1 MDFSNVG
8 NRKEGKKGLIT
19 KEDMERYLEPSTLK
33 GTVKAPSSKSMT
45 QRAIAAALLA
55 DGQSIIHN
63 PSYCDDSLAAMSIAV
78 GLGARVEPQ
87 VNDLKIIG
95 SAILKE
101 PKLNCGESGL
111 AIRMFSP
118 IAALYPSEIIMVGAN
133 SLKKRPMFMIEEAL
147 NQLGVKCTSSGGFL
161 PLTIRGPLAGGK
173 CEIDGSVSSQL
184 LTGLLMALPLASGNS
199 EIRVNNLKSKPYID
213 MTIQL
218 LNSYGII
225 VENSDYR
232 MFHIPGNQKY
242 TPHNYTVEGDWSG
255 GAFLLVAGAINGHL
269 FIQGLRNDS
278 LQSDMSIINPLKK
291 AGAQMN
297 ITDQQI
303 EISRSDLKAFEF
315 DATESP
321 DLFPPLVAL
330 ASYCEGVS
338 AIKGVSRLI
347 YKESDRAKTLKEEF
361 GKMNINI
368 EIHDDNMNV
377 TGGKPLSARVESH
390 DDHRIAMALA
400 VASLRASG
408 KVSIRDSQCIA
419 KSYPAFFDD
428 LRQLGAAVHE

>member
-1 MDFSNVG
+1 MG

-87 VNDLKIIG
+87 VNQLKIIG

>member
-1 MDFSNVG
+1 
-8 NRKEGKKGLIT
+8 
-19 KEDMERYLEPSTLK
+19 MERYLQPSALK
-33 GTVKAPSSKSMT
+33 GTVNAPSSKSMT

-87 VNDLKIIG
+87 VNMLKIFG

-118 IAALYPSEIIMVGAN
+118 IAALYSAEIIMVGAN

-161 PLTIRGPLAGGK
+161 PLTIHGPLVGGK

-218 LNSYGII
+218 LNSFGIK
-225 VENSDYR
+225 VENSGYSLFR
-232 MFHIPGNQKY
+232 ILGNQKY
-242 TPHNYTVEGDWSG
+242 TPQNYTIEGDWSG
-255 GAFLLVAGAINGHL
+255 GAFLLVAGAINGNL
-269 FIQGLRNDS
+269 YVKGLRQDS
-278 LQSDMSIINPLKK
+278 MQSDKSIIRPLMD
-291 AGAQMN
+291 AGVQMK
-297 ITDQQI
+297 ISEDLI
-303 EISRSDLKAFEF
+303 EITRSDLKAFEF

-330 ASYCEGVS
+330 ASYCHGVS

-361 GKMNINI
+361 GKMNIII
-368 EIHDDNMNV
+368 EIHDDRMHI
-377 TGGKPLSARVESH
+377 TGGSPLSARVESH

-400 VASLRASG
+400 VVSLRASG

-419 KSYPAFFDD
+419 KSYPGFFDD
-428 LRQLGAAVHE
+428 LRQLGAAIHE